1 MITKY
6 YRMMDG
12 STRSFTGE
20 TVEETKR
27 MAAAE
32 QQLIAGAD
40 YAGPSTAEY
49 ADDMVA
55 SLVTGI
61 NKGVAGAPGLGG
73 DIGYAGDWL
82 LDKMGV
88 TDNKYVRN
96 VLNPGRMLPN
106 SDTTIKAW
114 ENFSGELPKP
124 KTGAGKVT
132 ETVGSFI
139 VPMPGSKLERGASLA
154 RNVGE
159 GAYDLVKGTG
169 AGVASEYAGEATE
182 GTALEP
188 VARFAG
194 ALAGGAVGHYASL
207 PSLEGIGRLST
218 QRLKS
223 VVPADGG
230 RLNDLTGPSMVL
242 DASPATTR
250 LAAGVATNGGAPM
263 DTIVGATARRDLG
276 RSARL
281 EGDANGLLGPAQSK
295 QTQFENIDS
304 ATEAAAGPN
313 YRSAYQSGVDLR
325 GYAPVIDD
333 MFSNVIDNA
342 GSTKVRGA
350 VTTYRRQVAEIL
362 QDNNSQR
369 VIRRLHD
376 LRQEMDRAANW
387 SPHTSPFA
395 PPPAHVSQAARNT
408 RAIIDDILKTEVPGF
423 SAADR
428 ITEIGAT
435 RKAAVDYG
443 TNVLDGGKTAVWP
456 EDLAR
461 DLSRTK
467 GPSRSAA
474 GRQNPI
480 PQLPRADVRAG
491 ARADIQTS
499 MGTQANDLA
508 ALSKKLGAENDF
520 NRAKMNELFGETP
533 TTALGKRLEDERL
546 YAQNNSD
553 IWRGAQTAGR
563 SEASKFL
570 NPNIAD
576 AYPASTSF
584 TGIGANLLARGIDRL
599 TLSPS
604 TIPRIAEMLTREG
617 PEARALVRQLSE
629 TYGLGIV
636 PYIMEMAGK
645 SSITTSSPVR
655 GLLDEPAPKTTR
667 SSQQ

>member
-1 MITKY
+1 
-6 YRMMDG
+6 
-12 STRSFTGE
+12 
-20 TVEETKR
+20 
-27 MAAAE
+27 MAAKQPWDNDEEVRGPWEADPDYS
-32 QQLIAGAD
+32 GPSVAD
-40 YAGPSTAEY
+40 YA
-49 ADDMVA
+49 DDIIA
-55 SLVTGI
+55 SLATGI
-61 NKGVAGAPGLGG
+61 NKGAAGAPGLGG

-106 SDTTIKAW
+106 SATTIKAW
-114 ENFSGELPKP
+114 ENFSGELPRP
-124 KTGAGKVT
+124 KTGAGTVA
-132 ETVGSFI
+132 ETVGTFI

-159 GAYDLVKGTG
+159 GVSDLVKGTG
-169 AGVASEYAGEATE
+169 AGLASEYAGEKTK

-194 ALAGGAVGHYASL
+194 ALAGGTAGHYASL

-223 VVPADGG
+223 VVPTDGG

-281 EGDANGLLGPAQSK
+281 EEDANGLLGPAS
-295 QTQFENIDS
+295 S
-304 ATEAAAGPN
+304 TETLRTRINRDVRNRADPLYGRA
-313 YRSAYQSGVDLR
+313 YRSGADLR
-325 GYAPVIDD
+325 GYGPVIDQ
-333 MFSNVIDNA
+333 MFTDVFNSS
-342 GSTKVRGA
+342 GSTQVRGQ
-350 VTTYRRQVAEIL
+350 VQRYSNQVAEIL
-362 QDNNSQR
+362 RDGNSQR
-369 VIRRLHD
+369 VIARLHD

-387 SPHTSPFA
+387 NPRTSTTAA
-395 PPPAHVSQAARNT
+395 PPTHVQQAARNT
-408 RAIIDDILKTEVPGF
+408 RAIIDDVLKTEVPGF
-423 SAADR
+423 SQADAIVER
-428 ITEIGAT
+428 GAT
-435 RKAAVDYG
+435 RKEAVDYG
-443 TNVLDGGKTAVWP
+443 ASVLDGGKTAVWP

-474 GRQNPI
+474 GRQTRI
-480 PQLPRADVRAG
+480 PQIPRADVRAG

-533 TTALGKRLEDERL
+533 TTALGKRLDDERL

-570 NPNIAD
+570 NPSIAD

-655 GLLDEPAPKTTR
+655 GLLDEPAPKATR
-667 SSQQ
+667 SSEQ